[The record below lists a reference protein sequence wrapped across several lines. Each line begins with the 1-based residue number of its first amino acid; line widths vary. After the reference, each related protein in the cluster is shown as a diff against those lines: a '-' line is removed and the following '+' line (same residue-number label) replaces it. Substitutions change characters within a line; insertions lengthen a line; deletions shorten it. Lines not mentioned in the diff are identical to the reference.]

1 METIRAA
8 IEYYISLVGIC
19 FPECEIITQGLIGY
33 LFVIF
38 ICVLVVC
45 GFYAH
50 VLNEAEKWIHN
61 GCVTSV
67 SDRVTKR

>member
-8 IEYYISLVGIC
+8 IEFYISLVSLC
-19 FPECEIITQGLIGY
+19 FPTYEVMTCGLIGY
-33 LFVIF
+33 VVVLLC
-38 ICVLVVC
+38 CVLVVC
-45 GFYAH
+45 GFYMH